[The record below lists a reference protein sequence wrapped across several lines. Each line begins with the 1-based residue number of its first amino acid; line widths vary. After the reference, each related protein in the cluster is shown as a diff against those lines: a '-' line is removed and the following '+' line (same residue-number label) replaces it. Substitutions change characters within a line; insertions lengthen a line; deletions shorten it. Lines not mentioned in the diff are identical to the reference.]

1 MQSSSHLARAAALQR
16 LGISNADRGKLDSA
30 VNCFQRALEIRPNFP
45 EAHYGLGNAYAMKT
59 YVAAATSCYRK
70 AISLR
75 ATYAPAH
82 RGLGSALMRQGRFA
96 QAIASL
102 RTAVSLDPKFAEA
115 LSLLVHAM
123 RHTCAWGELDVLSH
137 RLIRMVRNASG
148 CVNPFTFLCLDS
160 SPKEQLLCS
169 KHWAARKVAGSRGQ
183 TRKLDCR
190 RYRGEK
196 ITVGYLSADFH
207 EHATMRLISEVFSL
221 HDRAKFRIFGYSC
234 GPDDS
239 SSTRKRV
246 VRSLDRFINIRSAS
260 HEEAA
265 HRIRKDGVGILVDL
279 KGYTTD
285 ARPKILALRPAPVQV
300 SYLGYPGTTG
310 SRAID
315 YAVVDHYIVP
325 LDQEPCFSEQLVYL
339 PDSYQANN
347 SARKTFSPRPSRRDC
362 GLPET
367 GFVFCC
373 FNVSYKITPRVFDIW
388 MRLLHAEEGST
399 LWLLDSNAL
408 ATANLKREAKARGI
422 PVRRLVFAPES
433 PNSYHL
439 ARLALADLYLDT
451 FPYNSHTLASDALW
465 AGCPIVSCS
474 GETFASRVAGSLLHA
489 IGQPEL
495 VCTSL
500 EEYERLALE
509 LARNVA
515 WLRAIRRRIRSARR
529 SSPLF
534 DSRSFTRNLETAF
547 ETMWG
552 KFRRGEPPHS
562 FEVTPDGA
570 YVRQRGTDR
579 PGNSSLAAEI
589 SQPSLQRI
597 SARPA
602 RGRMI

>member
-1 MQSSSHLARAAALQR
+1 MQSFSHLARAAALQR
-16 LGISNADRGKLDSA
+16 LGISNTDTGKLDSA
-30 VNCFQRALEIRPNFP
+30 VICFQRALEIRPNFP
-45 EAHYGLGNAYAMKT
+45 EAHYGLGNAYAMKAHM
-59 YVAAATSCYRK
+59 AAATACYRK

-75 ATYAPAH
+75 TTYAPAH
-82 RGLGSALMRQGRFA
+82 RGLGGALLRQGRFA

-115 LSLLVHAM
+115 LSLLEHAM
-123 RHTCAWGELDVLSH
+123 RHACAWSELDVLSR

-148 CVNPFTFLCLDS
+148 CVNPFTFLCLNS

-169 KHWAARKVAGSRGQ
+169 KHWAARKVAGPRGQ
-183 TRKLDCR
+183 TRKLDCQ
-190 RYRGEK
+190 RYGGKK

-207 EHATMRLISEVFSL
+207 EHATMRLISRVFSL

-234 GPDDS
+234 GPDDG

-246 VRSLDRFINIRSAS
+246 VRSLDRFIDIRNAS

-265 HRIRKDGVGILVDL
+265 HRIREDGVGILVDL

-315 YAVVDHYIVP
+315 YAVVDHYVVP
-325 LDQEPCFSEQLVYL
+325 PDQRPCFSEELVYL
-339 PDSYQANN
+339 PNSYQPND
-347 SARKTFSPRPSRRDC
+347 SARKAFSPRPSRRDC
-362 GLPET
+362 GLAQA

-373 FNVSYKITPRVFDIW
+373 FNASYKITPRVFDTW
-388 MRLLHAEEGST
+388 MRLLRAVKGSM

-422 PVRRLVFAPES
+422 LVRRLVFAPES
-433 PNSYHL
+433 PNRYHL

-465 AGCPIVSCS
+465 AGCPILSCS

-489 IGQPEL
+489 VGQPEL

-509 LARNVA
+509 LARDA
-515 WLRAIRRRIRSARR
+515 ARLRAIRRRIQSARR

-534 DSRSFTRNLETAF
+534 DSRSFTRSLEAAF

-552 KFRRGEPPHS
+552 KFRRGEPPRS
-562 FEVTPDGA
+562 FKVTPDG
-570 YVRQRGTDR
+570 
-579 PGNSSLAAEI
+579 S
-589 SQPSLQRI
+589 PSRDSRI
-597 SARPA
+597 SSIS
-602 RGRMI
+602 G

>member
-1 MQSSSHLARAAALQR
+1 MQSSSDLARAAASQQ
-16 LGISNADRGKLDSA
+16 LGVSLVDLGKLDSA
-30 VNCFQRALEIRPNFP
+30 AACFQGALKIRPNFP
-45 EAHYGLGNAYAMKT
+45 EAHDGLGNVHAMKADLG
-59 YVAAATSCYRK
+59 AAIACYRK

-75 ATYAPAH
+75 STYASPH
-82 RGLGSALMRQGRFA
+82 RGLGSALMRQGRLA

-115 LSLLVHAM
+115 LSLLGHAM
-123 RHTCAWGELDVLSH
+123 RHACAWSELDVLSR

-169 KHWAARKVAGSRGQ
+169 RHWAARKVAGPRGQ

-190 RYRGEK
+190 RYGGRK

-207 EHATMRLISEVFSL
+207 EHATMRLISQVFSL
-221 HDRAKFRIFGYSC
+221 HDRAKFRIFGYSY
-234 GPDDS
+234 GPDDG

-246 VRSLDRFINIRSAS
+246 ARSLDRFIDIRSAS

-265 HRIRKDGVGILVDL
+265 GRIRKDGVGILVDL
-279 KGYTTD
+279 KGYTTH

-310 SRAID
+310 SRALD
-315 YAVVDHYIVP
+315 YAIVDHYVVP
-325 LDQEPCFSEQLVYL
+325 PGQRPCFSEQLVYL
-339 PDSYQANN
+339 PNSYQANN
-347 SARKTFSPRPSRRDC
+347 SSRKTFSPRPSRRDC
-362 GLPET
+362 GLSET

-373 FNVSYKITPRVFDIW
+373 FNASYKITPKVFDIW
-388 MRLLHAEEGST
+388 MRLLRAVEGST

-422 PVRRLVFAPES
+422 SVRRLLFAPES

-489 IGQPEL
+489 VGQPEL
-495 VCTSL
+495 VCRSL
-500 EEYERLALE
+500 EEYELLALE
-509 LARNVA
+509 LARNLPR
-515 WLRAIRRRIRSARR
+515 LRAIRRRIQSARR

-547 ETMWG
+547 EAMWDTFQRG
-552 KFRRGEPPHS
+552 KRPRS
-562 FEVTPDGA
+562 FEVT
-570 YVRQRGTDR
+570 
-579 PGNSSLAAEI
+579 GNS
-589 SQPSLQRI
+589 PS
-597 SARPA
+597 
-602 RGRMI
+602 